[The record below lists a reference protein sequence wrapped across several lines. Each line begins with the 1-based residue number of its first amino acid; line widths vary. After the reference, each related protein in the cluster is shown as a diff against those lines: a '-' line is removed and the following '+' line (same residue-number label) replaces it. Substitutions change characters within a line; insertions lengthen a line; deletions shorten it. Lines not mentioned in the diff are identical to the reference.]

1 MTSYDFGMHRAGV
14 LLHLLLLLLA
24 RRAVARRGDQRRVLL
39 LGRVLAMGELR
50 DHRVS
55 HRQRK
60 CARDYGCNVFSHFVW
75 L

>member
-1 MTSYDFGMHRAGV
+1 MTSGCIGQVYFCIFSCSAP
-14 LLHLLLLLLA
+14 A
-24 RRAVARRGDQRRVLL
+24 RL
-39 LGRVLAMGELR
+39 VLAMGVLC

-55 HRQRK
+55 NRQRK